1 LKALNGE
8 SDFNDDLERVSVDLS
23 ATETIFHLLDGYIKS
38 KHKVIDSCFYLRHV
52 RQILDK
58 LHDFLLKYND
68 FFKILDEKFGTNG
81 TNCGESSKKII
92 GGMKKEVDQLIILV
106 SQKKFENALES
117 LNSLSKDYDTLKNGF
132 EEIVALP
139 YKIEYSKLSNKDWR
153 MIGLAG
159 VHYRSKVFLS
169 YCFRNDDPKKDEN
182 QEMMDYYVKP
192 TLELLNIIPVTSRGY
207 LKPQELIDDRITE
220 LIEDCDGIIG
230 FYTKDDSVENIE
242 HELSISRNVI
252 AIFWEEGAKAPSMRR
267 SRLQI
272 KFQRNEMGDFMIG
285 LIKALK
291 EQGLFRLTI

>member
-1 LKALNGE
+1 MEAC
-8 SDFNDDLERVSVDLS
+8 FDLS
-23 ATETIFHLLDGYIKS
+23 YARD
-38 KHKVIDSCFYLRHV
+38 
-52 RQILDK
+52 ILDK

-68 FFKILDEKFGTNG
+68 FFKILDEKFGTDAS
-81 TNCGESSKKII
+81 NCSESSKRII
-92 GGMKKEVDQLIILV
+92 SGMKREVDQLIFLL
-106 SQKKFENALES
+106 SQKKFENTLEN
-117 LNSLSKDYDTLKNGF
+117 LNTLLRDCDTLTSDF
-132 EEIVALP
+132 EEIVTLP

-153 MIGLAG
+153 MIGVPG

-182 QEMMDYYVKP
+182 QKMIDYYAKP
-192 TLELLNIIPVTSRGY
+192 TLELLNISPVTSRGH

-220 LIEDCDGIIG
+220 LIEDCDVIIG

-272 KFQRNEMGDFMIG
+272 KLQRNEMGDFMIG